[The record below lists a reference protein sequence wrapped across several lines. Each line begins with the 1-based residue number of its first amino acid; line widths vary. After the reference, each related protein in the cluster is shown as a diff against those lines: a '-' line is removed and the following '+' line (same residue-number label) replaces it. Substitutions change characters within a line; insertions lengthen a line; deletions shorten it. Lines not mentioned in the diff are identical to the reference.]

1 MYGFMPYGFVGLQYV
16 IPAMILAFIA
26 QGLVSSAYSKF
37 SRIANRRGVTGY
49 EVARRILDLNGL
61 YDVQV
66 VEIGGKL
73 SDHYDPR
80 RRVVRLSSGI
90 FRGNSIASVSV
101 AAHEC
106 GHALQHAKGY
116 VPLAFRSLLAPV
128 VSVSQN
134 FVWILVIAG
143 IIFSST
149 GLIDLGILFFLG
161 VILFQVVTLPVE
173 FNASSRAVRL
183 LGDLNVLYEDEVP
196 GARKMLNA
204 AALTYVA
211 AVAMSLAQLMRL
223 LMIRNRD

>member
-1 MYGFMPYGFVGLQYV
+1 MFFTPYGFTGLQYI

-26 QGLVSSAYSKF
+26 QGMVSSAYGRFSKV
-37 SRIANRRGVTGY
+37 STRRGTTGY
-49 EVARRILDLNGL
+49 EVARRILDMNGL
-61 YDVQV
+61 YDVKV

-90 FRGNSIASVSV
+90 FRGSSIASVSV

-116 VPLAFRSLLAPV
+116 VPLTFRSLLAPV
-128 VSVSQN
+128 VSVTQN
-134 FVWILVIAG
+134 FVWVLVVLG
-143 IIFSST
+143 VLFSST
-149 GLIDLGILFFLG
+149 GLIDLGIVFFLG
-161 VILFQVVTLPVE
+161 VILFQMVTLPVE
-173 FNASSRAVRL
+173 FNASNRAIRL